1 MFIMSVAVGIALTL
15 SYDLLRVFRRVVSHN
30 SILIAME
37 DVCFWLI
44 WTYVTLEC
52 IHVYG
57 DGVLHWYM
65 AVGIL
70 FGVVLFHYT
79 ISCALLKSVNNIL
92 YKVKSSTKK
101 SVRYRQSPVITFLVV
116 AAVIFICVTSI
127 VRATSLHTKSKQL
140 AETEKTM
147 ELKVEE
153 AKQEQANLDAQEKYM
168 QTNEY
173 IEDVAKDKL
182 GLVKP
187 DELVIRPAE

>member
-1 MFIMSVAVGIALTL
+1 
-15 SYDLLRVFRRVVSHN
+15 
-30 SILIAME
+30 ME
-37 DVCFWLI
+37 
-44 WTYVTLEC
+44 
-52 IHVYG
+52 
-57 DGVLHWYM
+57 M
-65 AVGIL
+65 A
-70 FGVVLFHYT
+70 
-79 ISCALLKSVNNIL
+79 
-92 YKVKSSTKK
+92 KSSTKK

-116 AAVIFICVTSI
+116 AAVFICVTSI

>member
-1 MFIMSVAVGIALTL
+1 MG
-15 SYDLLRVFRRVVSHN
+15 
-30 SILIAME
+30 ME
-37 DVCFWLI
+37 
-44 WTYVTLEC
+44 
-52 IHVYG
+52 
-57 DGVLHWYM
+57 M
-65 AVGIL
+65 A
-70 FGVVLFHYT
+70 
-79 ISCALLKSVNNIL
+79 
-92 YKVKSSTKK
+92 KSSTKK

-140 AETEKTM
+140 AETEK
-147 ELKVEE
+147 
-153 AKQEQANLDAQEKYM
+153 KQEQANLDAQEKYM

>member
-1 MFIMSVAVGIALTL
+1 MG
-15 SYDLLRVFRRVVSHN
+15 
-30 SILIAME
+30 ME
-37 DVCFWLI
+37 
-44 WTYVTLEC
+44 
-52 IHVYG
+52 
-57 DGVLHWYM
+57 M
-65 AVGIL
+65 A
-70 FGVVLFHYT
+70 
-79 ISCALLKSVNNIL
+79 
-92 YKVKSSTKK
+92 KSSTKK

-116 AAVIFICVTSI
+116 AAVIFICV
-127 VRATSLHTKSKQL
+127 HTKSKQL

>member
-1 MFIMSVAVGIALTL
+1 MKSGYGNGKKQYKKISSISSVA
-15 SYDLLRVFRRVVSHN
+15 
-30 SILIAME
+30 
-37 DVCFWLI
+37 
-44 WTYVTLEC
+44 
-52 IHVYG
+52 G
-57 DGVLHWYM
+57 DHISGCCGGYIYM
-65 AVGIL
+65 CD
-70 FGVVLFHYT
+70 FD
-79 ISCALLKSVNNIL
+79 CACDKS
-92 YKVKSSTKK
+92 
-101 SVRYRQSPVITFLVV
+101 
-116 AAVIFICVTSI
+116 A
-127 VRATSLHTKSKQL
+127 HEEL

>member
-1 MFIMSVAVGIALTL
+1 MKSGYGNGKKQYKKISSISSVA
-15 SYDLLRVFRRVVSHN
+15 
-30 SILIAME
+30 
-37 DVCFWLI
+37 
-44 WTYVTLEC
+44 
-52 IHVYG
+52 G
-57 DGVLHWYM
+57 DH
-65 AVGIL
+65 
-70 FGVVLFHYT
+70 
-79 ISCALLKSVNNIL
+79 IS
-92 YKVKSSTKK
+92 
-101 SVRYRQSPVITFLVV
+101 V

>member
-15 SYDLLRVFRRVVSHN
+15 SYDLLRVFRRVVSHK

-79 ISCALLKSVNNIL
+79 ISCTLLKSVNNIL
-92 YKVKSSTKK
+92 YKVKKSAKK
-101 SVRYRQSPVITFLVV
+101 HKKL
-116 AAVIFICVTSI
+116 
-127 VRATSLHTKSKQL
+127 
-140 AETEKTM
+140 
-147 ELKVEE
+147 LKNSDN
-153 AKQEQANLDAQEKYM
+153 KGKM
-168 QTNEY
+168 
-173 IEDVAKDKL
+173 
-182 GLVKP
+182 
-187 DELVIRPAE
+187 

>member
-1 MFIMSVAVGIALTL
+1 
-15 SYDLLRVFRRVVSHN
+15 
-30 SILIAME
+30 ME
-37 DVCFWLI
+37 
-44 WTYVTLEC
+44 
-52 IHVYG
+52 
-57 DGVLHWYM
+57 M
-65 AVGIL
+65 A
-70 FGVVLFHYT
+70 
-79 ISCALLKSVNNIL
+79 
-92 YKVKSSTKK
+92 KSSTKK

-153 AKQEQANLDAQEKYM
+153 AKQEANLDAQEKYM

>member
-1 MFIMSVAVGIALTL
+1 
-15 SYDLLRVFRRVVSHN
+15 
-30 SILIAME
+30 ME
-37 DVCFWLI
+37 
-44 WTYVTLEC
+44 
-52 IHVYG
+52 
-57 DGVLHWYM
+57 M
-65 AVGIL
+65 A
-70 FGVVLFHYT
+70 
-79 ISCALLKSVNNIL
+79 
-92 YKVKSSTKK
+92 KSSTKK

-187 DELVIRPAE
+187 DESEIRRQKASGRLPEAFLRKNVYKFYLPAVTVRHTQSEELYKLVWQI

>member
-1 MFIMSVAVGIALTL
+1 MG
-15 SYDLLRVFRRVVSHN
+15 
-30 SILIAME
+30 ME
-37 DVCFWLI
+37 M
-44 WTYVTLEC
+44 TT
-52 IHVYG
+52 
-57 DGVLHWYM
+57 
-65 AVGIL
+65 
-70 FGVVLFHYT
+70 
-79 ISCALLKSVNNIL
+79 
-92 YKVKSSTKK
+92 SSTKK
-101 SVRYRQSPVITFLVV
+101 SLRYRQSPVITFLVV